1 MSIRGMGIFIVYALK
16 GSVGGLLLTT
26 RKYSRNLRKYVKISF
41 SQKRKFYCEI
51 KFIESIAKNIRF
63 YIFWLQS

>member
-1 MSIRGMGIFIVYALK
+1 MGIFIVYALK
-16 GSVGGLLLTT
+16 GSVGGLPPTT
-26 RKYSRNLRKYVKISF
+26 RRNSGSLCKYIKISF

>member
-16 GSVGGLLLTT
+16 GSVGGLPPTT
-26 RKYSRNLRKYVKISF
+26 RRNSGSLCKYIKISF